1 MFMSDIFLAHR
12 FACVSVNR
20 LTLHL
25 RSYASNYGDDFEN
38 TAEHAVS
45 EFAARRRNSW
55 LGAST
60 FEVSVDGGGGGE
72 LSLGILELRDM
83 SNDGEL
89 NHELRN

>member
-1 MFMSDIFLAHR
+1 MFMSDIFLANR
-12 FACVSVNR
+12 FGCVSVNR

-25 RSYASNYGDDFEN
+25 RSYASNYGDDSEN
-38 TAEHAVS
+38 SAEHAVS
-45 EFAARRRNSW
+45 EFAVRRRNSW

-60 FEVSVDGGGGGE
+60 FEVSVDEGRDGG